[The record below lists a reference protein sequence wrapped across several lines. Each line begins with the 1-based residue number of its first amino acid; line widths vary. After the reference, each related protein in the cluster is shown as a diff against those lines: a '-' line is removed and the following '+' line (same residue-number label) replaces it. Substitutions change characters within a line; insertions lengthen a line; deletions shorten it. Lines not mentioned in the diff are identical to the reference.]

1 MQQSIYGRCLP
12 DGAWERLP
20 LAVRLAHLPEV
31 VRHGLF
37 CIERGRWFFMRWLA
51 SWMGL
56 PPAAKCARGNV
67 IIHSQEDRERWVRA
81 FDDVPFVT
89 EQWCDSARWIVE
101 RWGNIELRFR
111 LVPEADGIRYEQV
124 GAALRLGLSRIPL
137 PAMLAPRVKAV
148 ESAAGER
155 AIRVRVVVSLPLLG
169 RLIAY
174 DGTVEVES

>member
-1 MQQSIYGRCLP
+1 M
-12 DGAWERLP
+12 
-20 LAVRLAHLPEV
+20 
-31 VRHGLF
+31 
-37 CIERGRWFFMRWLA
+37 
-51 SWMGL
+51 
-56 PPAAKCARGNV
+56 
-67 IIHSQEDRERWVRA
+67 RA